1 MSAPR
6 ITRSMHLVLRRARSC
21 GATRP
26 GAALSPRPRWPRMSS
41 MLARTII
48 AYMRSTRSISLP
60 KKNRNEISPLLT
72 ALFQSSYC
80 NCREEMNSMS
90 RRTDKCK
97 QLRELQDRLTDE
109 LRALKESVQ
118 EAEEE
123 GVANPIEMVTI
134 IKSLQKALSTVELEL
149 QKCPDTD

>member
-1 MSAPR
+1 
-6 ITRSMHLVLRRARSC
+6 
-21 GATRP
+21 
-26 GAALSPRPRWPRMSS
+26 
-41 MLARTII
+41 
-48 AYMRSTRSISLP
+48 
-60 KKNRNEISPLLT
+60 
-72 ALFQSSYC
+72 
-80 NCREEMNSMS
+80 MS

-118 EAEEE
+118 QEEDE